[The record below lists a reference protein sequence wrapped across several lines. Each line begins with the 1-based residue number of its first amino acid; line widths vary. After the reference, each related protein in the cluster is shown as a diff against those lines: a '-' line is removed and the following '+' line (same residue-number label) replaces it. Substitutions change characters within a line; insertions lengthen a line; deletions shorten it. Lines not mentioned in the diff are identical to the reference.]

1 MWGSPHEIE
10 ISRLSRELRVFTMSD
25 PGNPGLLVAGNPE
38 ISLTLRGNLLIKG
51 TFGISGL
58 SPEKSIVVGYTK

>member
-1 MWGSPHEIE
+1 
-10 ISRLSRELRVFTMSD
+10 MSD